1 MALADG
7 EVGGVAADSERAAAE
22 CGPGR
27 PAADRQKGF
36 GRGWSADRLLL
47 LDC

>member
-27 PAADRQKGF
+27 PAAGRQEGS
-36 GRGWSADRLLL
+36 GRGRSADRLLQ
-47 LDC
+47 LDR